1 VATRRFLKHLKG
13 LEEKTRERV
22 LRAMEEIVQ
31 KPYTGSL
38 LVFDERRLYK
48 RRVGNYRVIY
58 EIDEMGKR
66 VLFHIVH
73 HRKKMYREFG
83 S

>member
-1 VATRRFLKHLKG
+1 VATKRFLKHLKG

-31 KPYTGSL
+31 KPYAGSL
-38 LVFDERRLYK
+38 LMFDERRLYK
-48 RRVGNYRVIY
+48 HRVGNYRVIY
-58 EIDEMGKR
+58 EIDEKGKR

-73 HRKKMYREFG
+73 HRKRVYREFRF
-83 S
+83 